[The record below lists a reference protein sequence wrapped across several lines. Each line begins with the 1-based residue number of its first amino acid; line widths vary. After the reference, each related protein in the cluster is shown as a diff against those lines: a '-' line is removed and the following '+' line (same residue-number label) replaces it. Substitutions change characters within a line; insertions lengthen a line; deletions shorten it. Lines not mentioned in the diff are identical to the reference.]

1 MNKVRNTVIFIVAA
15 IIIICSFFIIK
26 SATKKPQSALDFTF
40 TAQNGE
46 VYSLKQACKDGGVLV
61 FFDPDVEGSNKVL
74 ERVIKNAGD
83 TPVIAVS
90 TSTKSIDEQTSLLPK
105 ACKKLDYIC
114 FESKDILKLY
124 NIGNAPVTYF
134 INGDFLVTNA
144 FVGNIKQKT
153 ILKCLTFS
161 S

>member
-15 IIIICSFFIIK
+15 VIIICSFLIIK

-40 TAQNGE
+40 TTESGE
-46 VYSLKQACKDGGVLV
+46 QHSLKDTCKNGGVLV

-74 ERVIKNAGD
+74 ERIIKNAGD
-83 TPVIAVS
+83 IPVIAVS
-90 TSTKSIDEQTSLLPK
+90 TSKKTIAEQKELLPK
-105 ACKKLDYIC
+105 AYKKLKYVSFDSA
-114 FESKDILKLY
+114 EILKLY

-134 INGDFLVTNA
+134 INNEFLVTNA